1 MADGAVAREGVSR
14 EERGASGQY
23 VPVIV
28 KWSTQRR
35 ETMPRVVVI
44 FGKDT

>member
-1 MADGAVAREGVSR
+1 MADGAIAREEVSR
-14 EERGASGQY
+14 GERGASGRY
-23 VPVIV
+23 VPVVV

-35 ETMPRVVVI
+35 MDMPRVVVI